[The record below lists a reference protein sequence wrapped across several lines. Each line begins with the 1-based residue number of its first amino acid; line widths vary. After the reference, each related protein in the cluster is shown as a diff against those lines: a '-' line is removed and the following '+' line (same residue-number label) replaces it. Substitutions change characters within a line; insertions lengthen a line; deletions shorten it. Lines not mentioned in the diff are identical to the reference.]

1 MLTLYQ
7 AEWCPYSS
15 SVRQLLT
22 EIGADFVARQVPAD
36 PADRDELRS
45 VAGTESIPVLI
56 AEDGRI
62 FSGTRDIFG
71 FLETLAAWGDAE
83 AHRRKYHGHRSER
96 QEEVTGQ
103 LIERARLK
111 VRES

>member
-22 EIGADFVARQVPAD
+22 EIGADFVARQVPAR
-36 PADRDELRS
+36 PADREELREVS
-45 VAGTESIPVLI
+45 GTDSIPVLV
-56 AEDGRI
+56 AEDGRV
-62 FSGTRDIFG
+62 FKGTREIFG
-71 FLETLAAWGDAE
+71 FLETLDPWADAE
-83 AHRRKYHGHRSER
+83 AHRQRYRDHLPER
-96 QEEVTGQ
+96 QADATGQ

-111 VRES
+111 TPR